1 MRGGD
6 IKLPAKEIF
15 HWEQIDLLDS
25 EEPFHTSAQSICLL
39 PSNALIMALSSQN
52 WLQITLKSQMVAL
65 WYVVLH

>member
-25 EEPFHTSAQSICLL
+25 GEPFHTSAQ
-39 PSNALIMALSSQN
+39 
-52 WLQITLKSQMVAL
+52 
-65 WYVVLH
+65 